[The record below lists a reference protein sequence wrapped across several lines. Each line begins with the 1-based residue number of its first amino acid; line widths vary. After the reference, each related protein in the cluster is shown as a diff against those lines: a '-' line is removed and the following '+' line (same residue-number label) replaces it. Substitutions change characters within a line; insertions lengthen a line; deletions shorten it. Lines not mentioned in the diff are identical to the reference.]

1 MKKIII
7 YTAMFFMAMSCQD
20 ALDIEPTN
28 MIPEDAVIND
38 PALVDAYLNNVY
50 HNVRFQTEPS
60 TTPNQAIIGVVGGE
74 ANVFAGWQDPVHAAM
89 HIINENGAHWR
100 MEYWPYQNIRAANEI
115 IEILQQATFDEEL
128 IIQKTAE
135 ARWLRAFMYF
145 ELVKRYGGIPLIT
158 EPQSIDQPIEELY
171 VPRESEQ
178 HIYDF
183 IADEMDDLVNILPES
198 YGSENFGRP
207 TRWAAYALKSRAMLY
222 AGSIAKYGQVQ
233 LDGLLGIPSGEAND
247 YYQEAYDA
255 AMEVINN
262 SPHQLFRQYE
272 DPVQNYN
279 RLFVEDA
286 NSEVIFAEVYDFSLL
301 KTHAWNF
308 VSMPDGFRRGWG
320 SNNWMYLESFEKYEY
335 TDGSPGKLNWDQL
348 DGSTLFAEDEI
359 LLNKDPRFLASAFYP
374 SMPWQGG
381 TVYMHTSTVG
391 EIPADS
397 DWPEVAPP
405 RNRTKTGFMIRKRV
419 NEDILLPE
427 SSTDETDWIV
437 FRTGELYLNAAEAA
451 FERGET
457 GNALEL
463 INEIRDR
470 ARMPEKSDLTIE
482 DIRNERFVELFM
494 EEHRYWDLRRWRIAE
509 EELNGKGFHGVLW
522 HYHIEED
529 KFALELKDGEYG
541 GIRTFAER
549 NYYFPIGLGRLADNP
564 ALVENPGYQ

>member
-60 TTPNQAIIGVVGGE
+60 YEPNQAIIGVVGGE

-89 HIINENGAHWR
+89 HIINENGAHWQ

-145 ELVKRYGGIPLIT
+145 ELVKRYGGVPLIT
-158 EPQSIDQPIEELY
+158 QPQSIDQPIEELY
-171 VPRESEQ
+171 VPRDSEQ

-233 LDGLLGIPSGEAND
+233 LDGLLGIPSGEANT

-320 SNNWMYLESFEKYEY
+320 SNNWMYLETFEKYEY
-335 TDGSPGKLNWDQL
+335 TDGSSGKLNWDQL
-348 DGSTLFAEDEI
+348 DGNTLFAEDEI

-397 DWPEVAPP
+397 DWPEAAPP

-419 NEDILLPE
+419 NEDVLLPE
-427 SSTDETDWIV
+427 AFTDETDWIV

-470 ARMPEKSDLTIE
+470 AGMPAKSDLTIE

-564 ALVENPGYQ
+564 ALVENPGY